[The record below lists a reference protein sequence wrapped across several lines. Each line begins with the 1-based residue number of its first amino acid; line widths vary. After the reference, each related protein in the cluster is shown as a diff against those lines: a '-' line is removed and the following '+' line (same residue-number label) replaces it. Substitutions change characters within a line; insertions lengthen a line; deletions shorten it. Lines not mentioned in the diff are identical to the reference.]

1 MKKTLL
7 FFFILTL
14 AIALTIFFSFYEKKI
29 VHNSFS
35 CQSDYIEDR
44 VENNGMILQAHVSIV
59 LNYIKNSGIVSFNGN
74 LTGQKETYKIK
85 RTTSFSLESSGD
97 DYDMREIDIYITQE
111 DNTPAEKLKDFI
123 PLTNDI
129 NFSMFKAI
137 KNDDSSLTIYNSH
150 EPILVC
156 SQ

>member
-1 MKKTLL
+1 M
-7 FFFILTL
+7 
-14 AIALTIFFSFYEKKI
+14 ALIIFFSFYEKKI
-29 VHNSFS
+29 IHNSFS

-44 VENNGMILQAHVSIV
+44 VEKNGMILKTHVSIV

-74 LTGQKETYKIK
+74 LIGQKETYKIK

-97 DYDMREIDIYITQE
+97 NYDIRDIDIYITQE
-111 DNTPAEKLKDFI
+111 DNAPDEKLKDFI
-123 PLTNDI
+123 ALTNDI